1 MIVGVVENLQ
11 VGFWISSKY
20 MQKHIKSYNRE
31 LTILTSHGFNRILSV
46 LPIDLFY
53 YKIMLIESHD

>member
-1 MIVGVVENLQ
+1 MIVGVVGNLQ

-31 LTILTSHGFNRILSV
+31 LTILTSHGVKRILTV
-46 LPIDLFY
+46 LPIDSIY
-53 YKIMLIESHD
+53 CKIILLESHD